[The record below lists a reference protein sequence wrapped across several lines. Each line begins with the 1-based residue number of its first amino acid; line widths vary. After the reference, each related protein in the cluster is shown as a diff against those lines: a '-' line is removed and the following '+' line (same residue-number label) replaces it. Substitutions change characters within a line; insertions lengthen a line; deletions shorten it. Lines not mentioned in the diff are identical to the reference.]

1 MGNLQAGLHALTN
14 NWIEAIR
21 DLDVLKSIF
30 LDMGIE
36 ETTNIET
43 FFKAGVKQW
52 RGLTGVQKYKIYIDF
67 CGKRDKQQNS

>member
-36 ETTNIET
+36 ETANIET

-52 RGLTGVQKYKIYIDF
+52 RGLTGVQKYKI
-67 CGKRDKQQNS
+67 KL